1 MALNLLSREAL
12 LTEKKM
18 AGNLCG
24 FLPKW
29 VMQRYKYFVM
39 LMDIRIIPFAGNV
52 LKRNLACIVDYGDEP
67 DVFCI

>member
-29 VMQRYKYFVM
+29 IMQSYKSFVM
-39 LMDIRIIPFAGNV
+39 L
-52 LKRNLACIVDYGDEP
+52 YGYTP
-67 DVFCI
+67 

>member
-29 VMQRYKYFVM
+29 IMQSYKSFVM
-39 LMDIRIIPFAGNV
+39 LMDIRHDIS
-52 LKRNLACIVDYGDEP
+52 LAQRDSFMLNATQGE
-67 DVFCI
+67 

>member
-24 FLPKW
+24 FLPRW
-29 VMQRYKYFVM
+29 IMQRYKSFVM
-39 LMDIRIIPFAGNV
+39 LMDIRHDKIY
-52 LKRNLACIVDYGDEP
+52 NLIFCLAVSIDNEIVVASD
-67 DVFCI
+67 IT

>member
-24 FLPKW
+24 FLPRW
-29 VMQRYKYFVM
+29 IMQRYKSFVM
-39 LMDIRIIPFAGNV
+39 LMDIRHDKIY
-52 LKRNLACIVDYGDEP
+52 NLIFCLSLALQAP
-67 DVFCI
+67 SHTSDV